1 MQSTSGVL
9 TERFWKVQRAS
20 VHFLWPH
27 FGARLS
33 RLASLRLR
41 RRRHHPA
48 GKSECALVP
57 AGQDIFWT
65 FKRRAHIQSLILVHV
80 GVGQRC
86 CALDPE
92 SPAILQTM
100 STHVTFQRGAGWMKV
115 QGQFKRRAHMGSFIS
130 VHVGV
135 GQRCLPLDVK
145 SPAMLPTMSTR
156 NVPAGRWMKVQGMF
170 EKVST
175 PTAQPDSRT
184 RWCWSAL
191 PCPRCRAPRHAANH
205 EHM

>member
-115 QGQFKRRAHMGSFIS
+115 QGSKRPPHPAEKVNTTSLIS
-130 VHVGV
+130 VHIGV
-135 GQRCLPLDVK
+135 GQRCRAPSVDVET
-145 SPAMLPTMSTR
+145 PATLPTMSTR
-156 NVPAGRWMKVQGMF
+156 NVPAGALDHGTLRYGFHVGRKC
-170 EKVST
+170 
-175 PTAQPDSRT
+175 T
-184 RWCWSAL
+184 RLAVFS
-191 PCPRCRAPRHAANH
+191 
-205 EHM
+205 